1 MTHLDPELLA
11 GVALESLDILDSDQR
26 QHLAKCVECQAEVS
40 AFQRVAVTLQR
51 AELTPPT
58 IAEERVWERIA
69 THLAVD
75 EPPSVPG
82 QPAPPLRAVDGPSSS
97 PSPKARRARPGRR
110 TVLLAAAVGLVVG
123 IGSTVA
129 VNLTNGRSEIVSS
142 TPLVALPG
150 QSGRGTAELVRRGG
164 ITELRV
170 QVDATSPEQDYR
182 ELWLINTDGK
192 RMYSVGVLPPS
203 GAGSYPIP
211 PQLSGGL
218 SGFTIVDVSIEPY
231 DGNAEHSHNSL
242 VRGSLPL

>member
-11 GVALESLDILDSDQR
+11 GVVLESSETLEPDQR
-26 QHLAKCVECQAEVS
+26 QHLTECAECQAEVS

-51 AELTPPT
+51 AERTPRAIPGP
-58 IAEERVWERIA
+58 RVWERIA
-69 THLAVD
+69 AQVAVD
-75 EPPSVPG
+75 EPAVPG
-82 QPAPPLRAVDGPSSS
+82 PPPLPLHAVDEPAPAPRSKAGPT
-97 PSPKARRARPGRR
+97 RPGRR

-129 VNLTNGRSEIVSS
+129 VNQTSGRSEIVSS

-150 QSGRGTAELVRRGG
+150 QNGSGTAELVRRRGV
-164 ITELRV
+164 TELHV
-170 QVDATSPEQDYR
+170 QVKASSPDQAYR

-203 GAGSYPIP
+203 GAGTYPIP

>member
-11 GVALESLDILDSDQR
+11 GVALESLDIVDPVQL
-26 QHLAKCVECQAEVS
+26 QHLTGCAECQAEVN
-40 AFQRVAVTLQR
+40 AFQRVTHTLQR
-51 AELTPPT
+51 ADLTPPA
-58 IAEERVWERIA
+58 IPEHRVWERIA
-69 THLAVD
+69 AHVAVD
-75 EPPSVPG
+75 EPAVVPG
-82 QPAPPLRAVDGPSSS
+82 PSPLPLHAVDGPAPAPPL
-97 PSPKARRARPGRR
+97 KAGRTRPGRR

-129 VNLTNGRSEIVSS
+129 VNQTNSRSEVVSS

-150 QSGRGTAELVRRGG
+150 QNGSGTAELVRRRGV
-164 ITELRV
+164 TELHV
-170 QVDATSPEQDYR
+170 QVKASSPDQAYR

-203 GAGSYPIP
+203 GAGTYPIP